1 VANFNS
7 VYNFIAS
14 DKFSKVLASFEKSS
28 EAAERKVK
36 SLQVGVAKASTQ
48 FDKMR
53 LAGGRMKELAGN
65 LKWYSAAVTGF
76 LGIGLNEWSQ
86 QEKAIAKVSQTL
98 INTGNKA
105 GFTGKQLEDAA
116 EKMSMNSLYGAS
128 DILDQVTNKLLL
140 FRNVSGKTFER
151 GQQAAVN
158 MSAALGKDLGESATI
173 VGRALSSPA
182 QAVMILKKAQVSFT
196 PQQEKQIELY
206 AKTRHGMKA
215 QAIIMDVLEQKF
227 KNQAKLVSD
236 TQPLLQMKKSF
247 ADLAQSMGEIIAPV
261 LVPLIHGII
270 WLANALAH
278 SNPVIKGVA
287 GAILIL
293 MAVSVPLLL
302 VFGTFLTVLPNLI
315 LAWKALSSAIVICG
329 RAMLFLTTNPAG
341 LFIAGIAIAIAAV
354 IYGIVQLIK
363 NWEKV
368 KATFKSWMPDSS
380 EHKLTQEAITKNQNS
395 FSGNIDVN
403 VKSDKGTTAKASGA
417 TSTSGVTFNRG
428 RTM

>member
-28 EAAERKVK
+28 ESAERKVK
-36 SLQVGVAKASTQ
+36 SLKAEVAKASTQ
-48 FDKMR
+48 FEKMK
-53 LAGGRMKELAGN
+53 LAGSRMKDLAGN

-105 GFTGKQLEDAA
+105 GLTGRQLEDAA

-128 DILDQVTNKLLL
+128 DILDKVTNRLLL
-140 FRNVSGKTFER
+140 FRNISGKTFER

-158 MSAALGKDLGESATI
+158 MAAALDKDLSESATI
-173 VGRALSSPA
+173 VGRALNSPA
-182 QAVMILKKAQVSFT
+182 QAVMILKKAQVDFS
-196 PQQEKQIELY
+196 PQQAKTIELY
-206 AKTRHGMKA
+206 AKTGKGMKA

-247 ADLAQSMGEIIAPV
+247 SDLAQTMGSIIAPV
-261 LVPLIHGII
+261 LVPLIHGIV
-270 WLANALAH
+270 WLMNALAN

-293 MAVSVPLLL
+293 MAVSVPLLFTMGAIATALPMLTAGWLAL
-302 VFGTFLTVLPNLI
+302 VGALKIVRFAMWALTMTPV
-315 LAWKALSSAIVICG
+315 G
-329 RAMLFLTTNPAG
+329 AMMT
-341 LFIAGIAIAIAAV
+341 GIAIAIAAV

-395 FSGNIDVN
+395 FNGNIDVS

>member
-36 SLQVGVAKASTQ
+36 SLQAEVAKTSTT

-53 LAGGRMKELAGN
+53 LAGGRMKSLAGD
-65 LKWYSAAVTGF
+65 LKWYSAAATGF
-76 LGIGLNEWSQ
+76 LAIGFKEWTD
-86 QEKAIAKVSQTL
+86 QEKAIAKVSKTL
-98 INTGNKA
+98 ANTGNRA
-105 GFTGKQLEDAA
+105 GFTSKQLQDAA
-116 EKMSMNSLYGAS
+116 DKMSMGSLYEAD
-128 DILDQVTNKLLL
+128 DILNQVTNRML
-140 FRNVSGKTFER
+140 TFGNITGTTLSR
-151 GQQAAVN
+151 GQQAVVD
-158 MSAALGKDLGESATI
+158 MAAAMEMDLGSASLL
-173 VGRALSSPA
+173 VGKALSRPSVGMMA
-182 QAVMILKKAQVSFT
+182 LKKAGIVLT
-196 PQQEKQIELY
+196 AQQENYI
-206 AKTRHGMKA
+206 KTLEKSGQKGLA
-215 QAIIMDVLEQKF
+215 QAKILDLLEGKF
-227 KNQAKLVSD
+227 KGQAKVIAD
-236 TQPLLQMKKSF
+236 TQPMQKMSLEFKNM
-247 ADLAQSMGEIIAPV
+247 AESMGSIIAPV
-261 LVPLIHGII
+261 LVPLIHGIT
-270 WLANALAH
+270 WLMTSLAK

-287 GAILIL
+287 GVILIL
-293 MAVSVPLLL
+293 MAVSVPLLFTL
-302 VFGTFLTVLPNLI
+302 
-315 LAWKALSSAIVICG
+315 SAIATALPMLTAGWLALGGALKIV
-329 RAMLFLTTNPAG
+329 RFAMWALTMTPVGAMMT
-341 LFIAGIAIAIAAV
+341 GIAIAIAAV

-395 FSGNIDVN
+395 FNGNIDVN

>member
-36 SLQVGVAKASTQ
+36 SLQAAVAKTSTT

-53 LAGGRMKELAGN
+53 LAGGRMKSLAGD
-65 LKWYSAAVTGF
+65 LKWYSAAATGF
-76 LGIGLNEWSQ
+76 LAIGFKEWTD
-86 QEKAIAKVSQTL
+86 QEKAIAKVSKTL
-98 INTGNKA
+98 ANTGNRA
-105 GFTGKQLEDAA
+105 GFTSRQLQDAA
-116 EKMSMNSLYGAS
+116 DKMSMGSLYEAD
-128 DILDQVTNKLLL
+128 DILNQVTNRML
-140 FRNVSGKTFER
+140 TFGNITGTTLSR
-151 GQQAAVN
+151 GQQAVVD
-158 MSAALGKDLGESATI
+158 MAAAMEMDLGSASLL
-173 VGRALSSPA
+173 VGKALSRPSVGMMA
-182 QAVMILKKAQVSFT
+182 LKKAGIVLT
-196 PQQEKQIELY
+196 AQQENYI
-206 AKTRHGMKA
+206 KTLEKSGQKGLA
-215 QAIIMDVLEQKF
+215 QAKILDLLEGKF
-227 KNQAKLVSD
+227 KGQAKVIAD
-236 TQPLLQMKKSF
+236 TQPMQKMSLEFKNM
-247 ADLAQSMGEIIAPV
+247 AESMGSIIAPV
-261 LVPLIHGII
+261 LVPLIHGITR
-270 WLANALAH
+270 LMMALSSSH
-278 SNPVIKGVA
+278 PVIKGAA

-293 MAVSVPLLL
+293 MAVSVPLLFTMGAITTAL
-302 VFGTFLTVLPNLI
+302 PVLITGFL
-315 LAWKALSSAIVICG
+315 ALSGALGVVG

-341 LFIAGIAIAIAAV
+341 LFITGIAIAIAAV

-395 FSGNIDVN
+395 FNGNIDVS